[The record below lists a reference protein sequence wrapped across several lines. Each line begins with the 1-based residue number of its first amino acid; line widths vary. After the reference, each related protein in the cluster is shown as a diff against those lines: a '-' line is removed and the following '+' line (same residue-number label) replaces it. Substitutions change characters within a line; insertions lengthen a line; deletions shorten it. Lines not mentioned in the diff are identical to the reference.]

1 MFPTA
6 SPVSPVHATLPV
18 NPANE
23 QEEQRQRRCYQV
35 RSNAEANKLY
45 SSELVK
51 VNPGKF
57 DKMRPTLGITPE
69 IPTYAVARATSDRR
83 ILTRNCATIKA
94 VSLVQHVC
102 WLYQRSPQIGNW
114 LKEGLGARYPVASV
128 TRVWGDRQQAGLS
141 GRAREGANSIWEGA
155 RPDEP
160 SRKAET
166 ADAEASQTNRATGAD
181 PRRYLMIN

>member
-6 SPVSPVHATLPV
+6 LTPVSPVHAKVPV
-18 NPANE
+18 NPTNE
-23 QEEQRQRRCYQV
+23 QEEQRQQRRCYQV

-102 WLYQRSPQIGNW
+102 
-114 LKEGLGARYPVASV
+114 
-128 TRVWGDRQQAGLS
+128 
-141 GRAREGANSIWEGA
+141 
-155 RPDEP
+155 
-160 SRKAET
+160 
-166 ADAEASQTNRATGAD
+166 
-181 PRRYLMIN
+181 